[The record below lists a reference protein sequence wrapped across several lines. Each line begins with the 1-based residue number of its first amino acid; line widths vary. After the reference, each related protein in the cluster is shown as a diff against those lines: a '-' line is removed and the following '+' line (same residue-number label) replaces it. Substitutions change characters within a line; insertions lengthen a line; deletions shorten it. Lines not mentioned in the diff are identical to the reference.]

1 MHYPSRMP
9 DAAAT
14 VERNGRS
21 AVVKLHG
28 DLAVNTSRAVYG
40 QLRGLCRQRGVRE
53 ITLDFTEAG
62 RLDSSGVAVITLLER
77 QLQRAGKHL
86 AIEGLGAS
94 HEAAMALRPAPHQPL
109 EPVEVASPFERLGD
123 KVLTIAAGAV
133 ELAGLI
139 SETLRQGVAV
149 LLRRKKLPKGAFVTQ
164 LALMGSDGVFI
175 VGLLSFLLGMTM
187 ALMGALVLKQFGAG
201 AFVADMVGLSMVRE
215 LGPLITA
222 IIVTGRT
229 GAAIAAELGTMKVR
243 SEVDAIATMGINP
256 VRFLVLPRLL
266 AITVV
271 GPALTLLAMA
281 LGVFGGMVVSALG
294 HALPMDAF
302 WGRLLERVELWDF
315 LHGLGKSVLF
325 AWIIGLSGCHL
336 GLRAGGDASAVGAA
350 TTRTVVASIFFI
362 IIVDAIAATISTIM
376 RFS

>member
-1 MHYPSRMP
+1 MP
-9 DAAAT
+9 NAAAT

-28 DLAVNTSRAVYG
+28 DLAVSTSRDLYG
-40 QLRGLCRQRGVRE
+40 KLKGLCRHRGIRE
-53 ITLDFTEAG
+53 ITIDFAEAG
-62 RLDSSGVAVITLLER
+62 RLDSSGVAVITLFER

-86 AIEGLGAS
+86 ALEGLGDA
-94 HEAAMALRPAPHQPL
+94 HKAAMALRPAPDQPQ
-109 EPVEVASPFERLGD
+109 EPVEVPSPLEILGD
-123 KVLTIAAGAV
+123 KVLTLKDGAV
-133 ELAGLI
+133 ELAGML
-139 SETLRQGVAV
+139 SETIRQGVAV
-149 LLRRKKLPKGAFVTQ
+149 LLRRKRLPKGALVTQ

-187 ALMGALVLKQFGAG
+187 ALMGALVLRQFGAG
-201 AFVADMVGLSMVRE
+201 SFVADMVGLSMVRE

-256 VRFLVLPRLL
+256 ARFLVLPRLI
-266 AITVV
+266 AITLVV
-271 GPALTLLAMA
+271 PALTLLAMG
-281 LGVFGGMVVSALG
+281 LGVFGGMVVASLG

-302 WGRLLERVELWDF
+302 WGRLLERVTLWDF
-315 LHGLGKSVLF
+315 IHGLGKSVLF

-350 TTRTVVASIFFI
+350 TTRTVVSSIFFI
-362 IIVDAIAATISTIM
+362 IIVDAIAATISTIL